1 MTPKIIGKFEAIFDR
16 GSFEAIIEKDREAYS
31 EFILK
36 ILAPKFR
43 IILNGYEYP
52 PNQHS
57 VDPRNVDREEV
68 FQLFEW
74 KNKDG
79 ILAQLFFCYF
89 CMNGTLSMFCRY
101 KLVVPFLDV
110 SKTT

>member
-16 GSFEAIIEKDREAYS
+16 GSFEAIIEKDGEAYS

-36 ILAPKFR
+36 IMAPKFR

-57 VDPRNVDREEV
+57 DDPRNVDREEV
-68 FQLFEW
+68 FQLFER

-79 ILAQLFFCYF
+79 NY
-89 CMNGTLSMFCRY
+89 Y
-101 KLVVPFLDV
+101 KCCLHCSGIGLVF
-110 SKTT
+110 